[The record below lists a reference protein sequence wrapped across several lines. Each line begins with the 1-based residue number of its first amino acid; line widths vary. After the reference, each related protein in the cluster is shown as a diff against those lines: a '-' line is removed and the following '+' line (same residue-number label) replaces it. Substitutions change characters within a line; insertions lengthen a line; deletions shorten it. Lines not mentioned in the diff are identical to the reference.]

1 MKLSDYK
8 NEQAIELLA
17 DLIEPSAK
25 IMSSKKLAQLIRG
38 GKYKKI
44 DAIKIM
50 LKENP
55 KECLEVLSIVEG
67 VPVSEY
73 QCDIFKLTK
82 GLLDLL
88 SDPQIVG
95 FFSQQSQRT
104 SSENF
109 GSVTESTEEKEQ

>member
-8 NEQAIELLA
+8 NEDAIELLA
-17 DLIEPSAK
+17 DLIEPTAK
-25 IMSSKKLAQLIRG
+25 IMSSKKLAELVRG
-38 GKYKKI
+38 GKYKQVEVVKL
-44 DAIKIM
+44 M
-50 LKENP
+50 LKESP
-55 KECLEVLSIVEG
+55 KECLEVLARVEG
-67 VPVSEY
+67 VPIEKY

-88 SDPQIVG
+88 SDPQIVS
-95 FFSQQSQRT
+95 FFSQQSQMT